1 MNLFDISLYKD
12 YVGKSII
19 NVVGSEAL
27 KEKSILITGSTGL
40 ICSAII
46 DQLIILN
53 QHHKFGIKIY
63 ACARGEEGLRR
74 RFGNYVDNENVVY
87 VPYDANKDIN
97 FDFAVDYIIHGASNA
112 SPELYISNPVDTM
125 LSNFVGMK
133 NLLDYALKKS
143 VKSVVYV
150 SSSEVYGKK
159 ENNAPYLEDEYGY
172 INILDVRSSYS
183 SSKRATETLCK
194 SYSEQFGVDIK
205 IVRPGHI
212 YGPGLKITDKRI
224 SSAFMYDAIRGKNL
238 VMKSKGEQLRSYCHS
253 LDCASAILTVL
264 LQGKSGEAYNISNK
278 KSIISIREMAY
289 IISEVAGVKLFFELP
304 NELEE
309 KQKNPM
315 NNSSL
320 DSTKLEKL
328 GWVGMFEPKEGLE
341 STYKILSRSEIKRA
355 SKNI

>member
-12 YVGKSII
+12 YVDKSIKNI
-19 NVVGSEAL
+19 VGVETL
-27 KEKSILITGSTGL
+27 KDKSILITGSTGL
-40 ICSAII
+40 ICSTII
-46 DQLIILN
+46 DQLIIVN
-53 QHHKFGIKIY
+53 KNHQFGVKIY
-63 ACARGEEGLRR
+63 ACARNEEGLKK
-74 RFGNYVDNENVVY
+74 RFGTYVDNENIVY
-87 VPYDANKDIN
+87 VPYDANKDIDFN
-97 FDFAVDYIIHGASNA
+97 FSVDYIIHGASNA
-112 SPELYISNPVDTM
+112 SPDLYISNPVDTM
-125 LSNFVGMK
+125 LSNFLGMK

-159 ENNAPYLEDEYGY
+159 ENHTPYQEDEYGY
-172 INILDVRSSYS
+172 VNILDVRSSYS

-194 SYSEQFGVDIK
+194 SYSEQYGIAIK

-212 YGPGLKITDKRI
+212 YGPRLKITDKRI
-224 SSAFMYDAIRGKNL
+224 SSAFMYDAIRGQNL

-264 LQGKSGEAYNISNK
+264 LQGQSGDAYNISNK
-278 KSIISIREMAY
+278 KSIISIREMAS
-289 IISEVAGVKLFFELP
+289 IIAEVAGVKLLFELP

-315 NNSSL
+315 DNSSL

-328 GWVGMFEPKEGLE
+328 GWVGMFEAKEGLE
-341 STYKILSRSEIKRA
+341 STYKILDRSKIKRT
-355 SKNI
+355 S